1 MINFFV
7 ATFFIHAFGREKK
20 HLLYD
25 TCSICFLFIESKL
38 EDNTRAIIPKS
49 TLHDLEEPVKGQ
61 TVAGVILYIDQD
73 FGAVE
78 MTLQPEIIKR
88 SISRSKK
95 LPPIGQNVKATC
107 VLKRTEHFMASF
119 CVKSPHQYQ
128 GQYVQVPMRRHIN
141 DLVGFGD
148 VLHLYE
154 NYNITIVKSSS
165 NDGGNIIGVYDIDK
179 LSRKK
184 GFQKRTRETSLTLLE
199 NCLPSPEAKKSKTTS
214 SSNTENVIGNKI
226 EKIET
231 EEVEEEEEKEE
242 DVEKAH
248 QNKTDP
254 GWEKDFNPWG
264 CSVEMTPNE
273 IQTNDELELDDG
285 NNEEGKSSKKGKTHL
300 SKKEKKELAKLEELA
315 IKEAEKRVIEGQDVA
330 PESIDEFEKLVLS
343 SPDSSLCWIQYMAF
357 HIERKEYDL
366 AREVVRKSLSKI
378 NFREENERFNVYM
391 AWFNLEHHYGASEED
406 ADKVFKEAVQ
416 CNDEFKV
423 YNKVASIY
431 MENGKI
437 DKAEKVYKL
446 MARKFNKELEVWLAL
461 GQFYFKV
468 YADQSQTE
476 DVRKKSLDNARFTLQ
491 RSVQNLKKSEL
502 VQISSKFAQFE
513 FQFGEAERGKTIFE
527 TIVRDF
533 PSRIDQWCVYVDMVI
548 KKGN

>member
-61 TVAGVILYIDQD
+61 TVAGVILYVDQE

-88 SISRSKK
+88 SMTRSKK
-95 LPPIGQNVKATC
+95 LLPIGQNVKATC
-107 VLKRTEHFMASF
+107 VLKRTEHYMASF

-154 NYNITIVKSSS
+154 NYNITIVKSSK
-165 NDGGNIIGVYDIDK
+165 DGNIIGIYDIDR

-184 GFQKRTRETSLTLLE
+184 GFQKRARETSLTLE
-199 NCLPSPEAKKSKTTS
+199 NCPPPEAKKIKTNDDNDTAD
-214 SSNTENVIGNKI
+214 KI
-226 EKIET
+226 EIIET
-231 EEVEEEEEKEE
+231 GEPEE
-242 DVEKAH
+242 DVEKVE

-264 CSVEMTPNE
+264 SSVEMTPKENP
-273 IQTNDELELDDG
+273 NDELELYDDI
-285 NNEEGKSSKKGKTHL
+285 NEGTSKKVKTHL

-366 AREVVRKSLSKI
+366 AREVVGKSLSKI

-423 YNKVASIY
+423 YDKVASIY

-437 DKAEKVYKL
+437 DKAEKMYKL

-548 KKGN
+548 KKGKYRV